1 MFVSSENIDMRKIG
15 KIRQGCPYMVIRFL
29 ATTQPI
35 LGQLDYNFFV
45 GAQDTI
51 IYDLSIGHKNQSLA
65 TFGGKIGVATTRSS
79 NGLAPQNPTKKVSP
93 LGGPFESTVISK
105 ACLNPLLITYM
116 HDF

>member
-51 IYDLSIGHKNQSLA
+51 IYRLVIKTKFGHYA
-65 TFGGKIGVATTRSS
+65 F
-79 NGLAPQNPTKKVSP
+79 
-93 LGGPFESTVISK
+93 F
-105 ACLNPLLITYM
+105 
-116 HDF
+116 